1 MDSAAK
7 IAPLMLPTRGDYHE
21 QWAHHSIGFLI
32 RATKDY
38 VVHVDK
44 NGKLDWETTPDFDR
58 EIAKRS
64 DEQRKVLSDINGEI
78 CLAES
83 APLRDF
89 SDDVKHHYLKL
100 LGEALVHWI
109 NGDASTSRKMVEGA
123 LTYLR
128 ERSAETSR
136 RWYLSAGIT
145 SAGLF
150 CIAGILAWLCRVQ
163 MIDILDLN
171 GFMLLLATCSGAIG
185 AMFSIIVRS
194 GNLTFNASAGR
205 WLHYLEA
212 SSRITAGAIS
222 VVVAY
227 LAIKSELILGAMLHG
242 AENSMLLFLATLAA
256 GTGERLAT
264 SIISK
269 FDESAIDLPN
279 DSKATKKGEEQ

>member
-1 MDSAAK
+1 MDSAGK
-7 IAPLMLPTRGDYHE
+7 IAPLMTSARGDYHE
-21 QWAHHSIGFLI
+21 QWAHHSVGFLI

-38 VVHVDK
+38 VVHIDK
-44 NGKLDWETTPDFDR
+44 DGKLDWETTPDFDG
-58 EIAKRS
+58 EIKKRP
-64 DEQRKVLSDINGEI
+64 DEQKSMLGAVIGEI

-83 APLRDF
+83 IPLRDF
-89 SDDVKHHYLKL
+89 SDEVKHHYLKL

-109 NGDASTSRKMVEGA
+109 SGDAGLSHKMVEGA
-123 LTYLR
+123 LAYLR

-150 CIAGILAWLCRVQ
+150 CIVGILAWLCRIQ

-205 WLHYLEA
+205 RLHYLEA

-222 VVVAY
+222 AVIAY
-227 LAIKSELILGAMLHG
+227 LAVKSEFILGAILHST
-242 AENSMLLFLATLAA
+242 ENSMLLFLATLAA
-256 GTGERLAT
+256 GTGERFAS

-269 FDESAIDLPN
+269 FDESAVDFPN
-279 DSKATKKGEEQ
+279 DFKVTKKGEGQ